1 MNNINNESEKSGE
14 ISQKVEDK
22 NELEPQDNQLLSDFL
37 NRIKN
42 TPAIINRLDY
52 YPNSIPLGSFC
63 FAVSFILYGFHEAK
77 VHKAEDNFLY
87 LIIFLFGG
95 IGQLTAGIFEFIKS
109 RTYVATLYI
118 TYSLYFLS
126 FYLGKKYSAYFSEDT
141 QKIYFGSWAFL
152 GAPLI
157 LYSLKINI
165 FYLIQNIAAV
175 AFFIIKC
182 IGVCKDN
189 KSLKGIVS
197 GIFELIAGFCS
208 LYICYGQILN
218 EHFQTTILPSIPLK
232 NDNDIDIVDNYT
244 KKDEKNGKN
253 EENKENK

>member
-109 RTYVATLYI
+109 RTFPTVVYLLYG
-118 TYSLYFLS
+118 LYFISFFFCVYYQDNYFNQDCKKIFFGTWAGLS
-126 FYLGKKYSAYFSEDT
+126 FPLLIGSFRTNIIYVLQNFS
-141 QKIYFGSWAFL
+141 IC
-152 GAPLI
+152 
-157 LYSLKINI
+157 
-165 FYLIQNIAAV
+165 
-175 AFFIIKC
+175 AFFIIRC
-182 IGVCKDN
+182 IGECKGWDVLN
-189 KSLKGIVS
+189 TTVS
-197 GIFELIAGFCS
+197 GILELVTGFSS
-208 LYICYGQILN
+208 LYLCFSQVLN
-218 EHFQTTILPSIPLK
+218 EHFRCTIFPAFPLQK
-232 NDNDIDIVDNYT
+232 DNEIDIN
-244 KKDEKNGKN
+244 NSQ
-253 EENKENK
+253 NK

>member
-1 MNNINNESEKSGE
+1 MNNIKNDSENSDDNSHKRE
-14 ISQKVEDK
+14 EFK
-22 NELEPQDNQLLSDFL
+22 ELDPQDSKLYRDFL
-37 NRIKN
+37 NKIKT
-42 TPAIINRLDY
+42 TPPIINRLDY
-52 YPNSIPLGSFC
+52 YPNTIPLGSFC
-63 FAVSFILYGFHEAK
+63 FAVSFILYGFHDTK
-77 VHKAEDNFLY
+77 VHKSDDNFLY
-87 LIIFLFGG
+87 IILFLFGG
-95 IGQLTAGIFEFIKS
+95 IGQLTSGIFEFIKS

-126 FYLGKKYSAYFSEDT
+126 FFLGNKNTAYFSEDA
-141 QKIYFGSWAFL
+141 QKVFFGSWAFL

-165 FYLIQNIAAV
+165 FYLIQNIATV

-189 KSLKGIVS
+189 GDLKGIVS

-218 EHFQTTILPSIPLK
+218 EHFKTKILPSIPLK
-232 NDNDIDIVDNYT
+232 NENDIDDFLIRV
-244 KKDEKNGKN
+244 
-253 EENKENK
+253 